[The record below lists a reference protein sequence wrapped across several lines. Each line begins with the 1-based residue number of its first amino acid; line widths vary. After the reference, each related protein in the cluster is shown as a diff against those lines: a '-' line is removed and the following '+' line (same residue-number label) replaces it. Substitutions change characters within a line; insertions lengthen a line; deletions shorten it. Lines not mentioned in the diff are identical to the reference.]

1 MLNEYCLD
9 NVVVSNR
16 ATGGRSTKSFLAEKR
31 WEPIMENMKKGD
43 YVMIQFGHNDQKAD
57 QPKRYAPHNT
67 LYKELLTKYI
77 EDTKSK
83 DAYPIL
89 VTSVQRRTFKDGVI
103 KNTLG
108 KYPES
113 MREVAIITQTP
124 LIDLNVISSNKFSI
138 AGPKGTKEIFLHLEP
153 GQYENYPNGKADN
166 SHFQE
171 KGAKQIAGWIVE
183 DAKKQK
189 LEISKLFK

>member
-31 WEPIMENMKKGD
+31 WEPIMENIKKGD

-57 QPKRYAPHNT
+57 KAKIYAPYNT
-67 LYKELLTKYI
+67 IYKELLEKYI
-77 EDTKSK
+77 DDTKSK

-108 KYPES
+108 EYPQA
-113 MREVAIITQTP
+113 MREVAIKTQTP

-138 AGPKGTKEIFLHLEP
+138 AGSGGTKKIFLHLEP
-153 GQYENYPNGKADN
+153 GQYENYPDGKTDN

-183 DAKKQK
+183 DTKKQK
-189 LEISKLFK
+189 LEISNLFK